1 MSEFDLIRRLQEVIC
16 VPGAAYRSQCVLG
29 IGDDAAVLE
38 VPASRQLVAC
48 TDTLVEGVHFPVAT
62 GAAAVGHKA
71 LAVNLSDLAAM
82 GAEPAWFLLA
92 LTLPDAE
99 PAWLEPFA
107 QGMAR
112 LAADHSIYLAGGD
125 VAAGPLN
132 VCVTALG
139 LVEPGRALTRSG
151 AAPGDLVVVSGQP
164 GAAARALDALQS
176 GGVPDDREL
185 AALEFPQPRVKLGLA
200 LRGLA
205 TACIDLSDGLLA
217 DLGHILEAS
226 GVGAEL
232 ELHRLP
238 CAESMRS
245 LSEEER
251 WRWQL
256 AGGDDY
262 ELCFTLP
269 RALAGRLEA
278 LQRETALELTVIGRI
293 TAEPGL
299 AVWRPDGSPYRAE
312 RPGYEHFSGGH
323 FSGGHFSDNGAARS

>member
-16 VPGAAYRSQCVLG
+16 VPGAVYRPYCALG
-29 IGDDAAVLE
+29 IGDDAAVLD
-38 VPASRQLVAC
+38 VPARRQLVAC
-48 TDTLVEGVHFPVAT
+48 TDSLVEGVHFPPGT

-92 LTLPDAE
+92 LTLPAAA
-99 PAWLEPFA
+99 PAWLEDFA
-107 QGMAR
+107 QGMAA
-112 LAADHSIYLAGGD
+112 LAAEHSIYLAGGD
-125 VAAGPLN
+125 IAAGPLN

-139 LVEPGRALTRSG
+139 LVEQGRALTRSG
-151 AAPGDLVVVSGQP
+151 AAPGDLVVVSGRP
-164 GAAARALDALQS
+164 GAAARALQALQS
-176 GGVPDDREL
+176 GQVPDSREL
-185 AALEFPQPRVKLGLA
+185 AALEFPQPRVTLGRA

-226 GVGAEL
+226 AVGAEL
-232 ELHRLP
+232 ELHQLP
-238 CAESMRS
+238 CAESMGS
-245 LSEEER
+245 VPEGQR

-269 RALAGRLEA
+269 EDLSGRLAEVQA
-278 LQRETALELTVIGRI
+278 RAGIELTVIGRI
-293 TAEPGL
+293 TPGPGL
-299 AVWRPDGSPYRAE
+299 VARAPDGSIYRPQ
-312 RPGYEHFSGGH
+312 RPGYEHFSDAGT
-323 FSGGHFSDNGAARS
+323 ARS